1 MNKKIVSTNLIYA
14 ALFIVLIAVDRF
26 TKKFAVNHL
35 MESDMDVIPN
45 VLSLHYLEN
54 RGAAWGILQN
64 AFWLF
69 LLITIVVVGIMIFL
83 YARIPFEKHY
93 LYLRFTIILLTAG
106 AIGNFIDRAF
116 WHYVVDFIYF
126 KWINFP
132 VFNVADIYVC
142 VSAFLLIHCLLF
154 IYKDEEIIWKKNS

>member
-1 MNKKIVSTNLIYA
+1 MNKKFISTNLLFS
-14 ALFIVLIAVDRF
+14 ALFIVLIAIDRF

-35 MESDMDVIPN
+35 MEGDIEIIPD

-54 RGAAWGILQN
+54 RGAAWGIFQN

-69 LLITIVVVGIMIFL
+69 FLITIVVVGIMLFL
-83 YARIPFEKHY
+83 YARIPFEKHF

-106 AIGNFIDRAF
+106 AIGNFIDRAV

-142 VSAFLLIHCLLF
+142 ISALLLIHCLLF
-154 IYKDEEIIWKKNS
+154 IYKDEKIV